1 MGNSEV
7 GHTNLGAGFIV
18 YQTISRIDKSL
29 LDGSFAANPHLLAAI
44 DDCIERQST
53 LHLMGLV
60 SDGGVHSHTR
70 HLVGIVQCAAARG
83 LERVAIHAFTDGRD
97 TGPTTA
103 ADFIEGLESEL
114 RSIGVGRIVSLSG
127 RYYAMDRDHRW
138 ERTSLAYQT
147 IVHGSGPQAATAA
160 EAIANAYA
168 AGTTDEFIVPT
179 VILDDEETA
188 QTVRDD
194 DVVLSFNFR
203 SDRMRQIISALARP
217 EFADFDRGDAPEDLR
232 VFTMTRYEADLPVEV
247 IFEPNDVTFPL
258 ARVISEA
265 GLAQFHAA
273 ETEKY
278 PHVTF
283 FLNGGREEPFA
294 GEVRAMVPSPKVA
307 TYDLKPEMS
316 AIALCEVVI
325 EAIESGRYDFIV
337 VNFANGDM
345 VGHTGDFQATVRAI
359 ETVDSCLAR
368 VLDAI
373 LRVGGRA
380 IVTADHGNAEEMIDR
395 SNGGPMT
402 AHTTNPVPLIL
413 VSNPQDPVRH
423 ASLRTDGVLS
433 AVAPTLLKLLGIE
446 KPDVMNE
453 ASLVRST

>member
-1 MGNSEV
+1 
-7 GHTNLGAGFIV
+7 
-18 YQTISRIDKSL
+18 
-29 LDGSFAANPHLLAAI
+29 
-44 DDCIERQST
+44 
-53 LHLMGLV
+53 
-60 SDGGVHSHTR
+60 
-70 HLVGIVQCAAARG
+70 
-83 LERVAIHAFTDGRD
+83 
-97 TGPTTA
+97 
-103 ADFIEGLESEL
+103 
-114 RSIGVGRIVSLSG
+114 
-127 RYYAMDRDHRW
+127 
-138 ERTSLAYQT
+138 
-147 IVHGSGPQAATAA
+147 
-160 EAIANAYA
+160 
-168 AGTTDEFIVPT
+168 
-179 VILDDEETA
+179 
-188 QTVRDD
+188 
-194 DVVLSFNFR
+194 
-203 SDRMRQIISALARP
+203 
-217 EFADFDRGDAPEDLR
+217 
-232 VFTMTRYEADLPVEV
+232 
-247 IFEPNDVTFPL
+247 
-258 ARVISEA
+258 
-265 GLAQFHAA
+265 
-273 ETEKY
+273 
-278 PHVTF
+278 
-283 FLNGGREEPFA
+283 
-294 GEVRAMVPSPKVA
+294 
-307 TYDLKPEMS
+307 MS

-325 EAIESGRYDFIV
+325 EAIESGRYDLIV